1 MLVLKEQLCPKI
13 FHCRTEKKT
22 KTKTLPILNSTLF
35 NDTEEIGFLE
45 TLDRAM
51 FILEFSV
58 SIFCKVPNS
67 TGCLRGER
75 V

>member
-1 MLVLKEQLCPKI
+1 MSKNVSLQNWG
-13 FHCRTEKKT
+13 KK
-22 KTKTLPILNSTLF
+22 KKTLPILNSTLF
-35 NDTEEIGFLE
+35 NDTEQIGFLE
-45 TLDRAM
+45 TLDRAI